1 MSSSTSSSIA
11 KGKPAPKNSKS
22 KKPATVKDP
31 TNSAKGK
38 TAKDGAATKDKTRQV
53 RGVNDISVRGPIM
66 GRHTKRGLVR
76 RYGGDASI
84 FFPYIMR
91 AFRDY
96 TAGTGKIMY
105 ISREAVLLI
114 DSLLQH
120 LMTRLFQRM
129 KHIMPDKG
137 SLNAIVVTAAM
148 SSISPSKK
156 FSSYMLE
163 RIKFHQK
170 YAEKKSPNKSPFD
183 AYFGSKVKRVPDDQE
198 KPSSMERV
206 LDPQL
211 QDDMDDETLEPYN
224 LNDDSD
230 TDDDDDDDEEEAQ
243 QDDDS
248 SSDSEDEQQSSSS
261 SSSRSKGRGGA
272 QQAEDDE

>member
-1 MSSSTSSSIA
+1 MSSSSSSSSSSST
-11 KGKPAPKNSKS
+11 KGKPAPKGSKS
-22 KKPATVKDP
+22 KKPAPVKAP
-31 TNSAKGK
+31 TSTAKGK
-38 TAKDGAATKDKTRQV
+38 TAKDGAADKDKAHHV
-53 RGVNDISVRGPIM
+53 RKVNDISVRGPIM

-76 RYGGDASI
+76 RYGGDTSI

-105 ISREAVLLI
+105 ISREAVLLV

-120 LMTRLFQRM
+120 LMNRLFQRM

-137 SLNAIVVTAAM
+137 SLNAIVVAAAI

-156 FSSYMLE
+156 FSSYMLD

-170 YAEKKSPNKSPFD
+170 YAAKKSTNKSPFD
-183 AYFGSKVKRVPDDQE
+183 AYFGSSVKRTPDESE
-198 KPSSMERV
+198 KSSAIQQA
-206 LDPQL
+206 LDPVI

-230 TDDDDDDDEEEAQ
+230 TDDDDDEDAEEQEAQ

-248 SSDSEDEQQSSSS
+248 SSDSEDEEQSS
-261 SSSRSKGRGGA
+261 GGK
-272 QQAEDDE
+272 